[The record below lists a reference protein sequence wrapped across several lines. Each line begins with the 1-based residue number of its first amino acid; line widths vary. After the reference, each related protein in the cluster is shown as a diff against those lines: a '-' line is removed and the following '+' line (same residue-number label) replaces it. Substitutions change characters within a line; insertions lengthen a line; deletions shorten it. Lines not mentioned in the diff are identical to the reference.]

1 MADLFNE
8 IVHDIYNDL
17 AYEKG
22 TRNPM
27 DRFYREV
34 WGVTDIQVED
44 YDTESGKINQ
54 RKDRDVLLT
63 TKNGR
68 KVYVSEKN
76 RRGKWNDILIEI
88 YSLYPKKLG
97 WSVHSEADI
106 IAYVRGGQNIV
117 TEISVKTLLPVA
129 NQILRTL
136 DTGLIE
142 RLIKSGKNSCGI
154 KLFLFGKDIPCRL
167 ICARNMGYETIS
179 VAISDSDLK
188 QMGVNMRDFP
198 FNAVNESKVSF
209 LDILE

>member
-1 MADLFNE
+1 MGNFFEE
-8 IVHDIYNDL
+8 IVSDFNNDIK
-17 AYEKG
+17 YEKG
-22 TRNPM
+22 TRDPM

-34 WGVTDIQVED
+34 WGVTDIEVED

-63 TKNGR
+63 SKNGR
-68 KVYVSEKN
+68 KVYVSEKS
-76 RRGKWNDILIEI
+76 RRGKWDDILIEI
-88 YSLYPKKLG
+88 YSVYPRKLG

-106 IAYVRGGQNIV
+106 IAYVRTQQNLV

-136 DTGLIE
+136 DPGVIE
-142 RLIKSGKNSCGI
+142 RLIRGGNKSQMI
-154 KLFLFGKDIPCRL
+154 KLFLYGKDVPCRL
-167 ICARNMGYETIS
+167 ICARNRGYETIS